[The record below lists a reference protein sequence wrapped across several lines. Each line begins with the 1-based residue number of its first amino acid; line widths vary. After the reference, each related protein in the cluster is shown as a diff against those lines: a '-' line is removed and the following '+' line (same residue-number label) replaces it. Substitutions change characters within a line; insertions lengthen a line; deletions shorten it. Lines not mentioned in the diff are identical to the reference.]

1 MTGDTNQGADRDDR
15 EPKAPPLTPMQ
26 IAGKVVGI
34 ALVVLAFLMVV
45 SVMSWM

>member
-1 MTGDTNQGADRDDR
+1 
-15 EPKAPPLTPMQ
+15 MQ
-26 IAGKVVGI
+26 IAGKVVGM